1 MLVLWLQFQNHRY
14 VTSIEAVVVDGML
27 ETWLGI
33 LMKKYGCNLNAWFFL
48 VRKPDLVKFY
58 QLTFLT
64 VVFFFH
70 LVVGTGTG
78 TPFCVGRLPTPP
90 FFRTRS
96 PMRWKH
102 KSFLA
107 TTIGAR
113 KIHVWQTSPSPSM
126 SSSRCREDW
135 FVGLI
140 FGWDQILVDEK
151 KLIFWVWIE
160 EISKVNIIEL

>member
-48 VRKPDLVKFY
+48 VWKPDLMKFY

-70 LVVGTGTG
+70 LVVSTGIPG
-78 TPFCVGRLPTPP
+78 TPFCVGRLPTP
-90 FFRTRS
+90 
-96 PMRWKH
+96 
-102 KSFLA
+102 
-107 TTIGAR
+107 TISGPD
-113 KIHVWQTSPSPSM
+113 HQCGESTSPSWWLRLARGRSTFD
-126 SSSRCREDW
+126 RLHRAHQCHFWGAEKTC
-135 FVGLI
+135 VGLI
-140 FGWDQILVDEK
+140 FGWSDSCGWK
-151 KLIFWVWIE
+151 NWYFWCE
-160 EISKVNIIEL
+160 